1 MQYARCCYK
10 RSLTLTR
17 LPRRRRAM
25 CTVESGGDTR
35 RATPR
40 QSYRDASIP
49 GTGEAEVAVDVC
61 DLCLLPRCGRAFTL
75 ASVTRSVCM
84 ALAAPPWLL
93 SPVAQRC
100 IRGNGAMRRAA
111 GRYLSCEPRWTVVE
125 PPSDAARARELKG
138 RSARAHAAARD
149 SVQVDRVGDSMPLA
163 LGIEGSA
170 NKIGV
175 GIAHSDG
182 RVLAN
187 PRKTCAHPPPLAP
200 SLSTLHACPVA
211 HTHTSE
217 RRGETP
223 ACGGCTGWEAVRCS
237 GGGAAGTS
245 HHRARASC
253 RVRPH
258 STTRCVAWG
267 SFMLRDCSAY

>member
-1 MQYARCCYK
+1 
-10 RSLTLTR
+10 
-17 LPRRRRAM
+17 
-25 CTVESGGDTR
+25 
-35 RATPR
+35 
-40 QSYRDASIP
+40 
-49 GTGEAEVAVDVC
+49 VDVC

-187 PRKTCAHPPPLAP
+187 PRKTCAHPPHCPRPCQPSMRVP
-200 SLSTLHACPVA
+200 SLTRTRVSDA
-211 HTHTSE
+211 E
-217 RRGETP
+217 RRRH
-223 ACGGCTGWEAVRCS
+223 AAAALGGRLR
-237 GGGAAGTS
+237 GAAAVGPQV
-245 HHRARASC
+245 HH
-253 RVRPH
+253 
-258 STTRCVAWG
+258 TTGHGLPA
-267 SFMLRDCSAY
+267 A